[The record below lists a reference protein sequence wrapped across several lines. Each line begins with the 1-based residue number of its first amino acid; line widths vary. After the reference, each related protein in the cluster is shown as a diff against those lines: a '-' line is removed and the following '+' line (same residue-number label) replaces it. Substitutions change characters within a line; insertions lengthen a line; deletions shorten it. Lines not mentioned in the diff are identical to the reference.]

1 VIKKPLH
8 WFLVGSL
15 ALNLFLIGVVGA
27 YQLRGH
33 GIEPR
38 ALRSP
43 LRIEEIA
50 ETLPR
55 ADAARLEAVFR
66 AHEAEIAEYSAAI
79 RQAQN
84 RERDGFRAQP
94 FDRAAVAASMAEAR
108 FNHDAAKRVIHDVI
122 IEAAQQMSPQ
132 GRAKLAEW
140 ASPPVPDAAR

>member
-1 VIKKPLH
+1 MIRKPLH
-8 WFLVGSL
+8 WFLIGSL

-27 YQLRGH
+27 YQLRRQGVAPH
-33 GIEPR
+33 
-38 ALRSP
+38 ALRGP

-55 ADAARLEAVFR
+55 ADAALLEAVFR
-66 AHEAEIAEYSAAI
+66 AHEAEVAEYNVAI

-94 FDRAAVAASMAEAR
+94 FDRAVVAESMAAAR

-122 IEAAQQMSPQ
+122 LEAAQQMSPQ

-140 ASPPVPDAAR
+140 ASMAVPDAAR